1 MVVRYKEDWN
11 DCEFCYQ
18 VTPKEVS
25 FIRNLTPNQVYQ
37 HMRQC
42 IGKMTMFGASKLIP
56 QLVCDNIRISVQI
69 NYQLWSM
76 RGGSMDYS
84 TDTPITEEE
93 FNELVPKSCNR
104 LIDVRVQ
111 YGANLLIP
119 PTQMTINQ
127 LVGDLQDS
135 LQEK

>member
-11 DCEFCYQ
+11 DWYFCYR

-37 HMRQC
+37 HVRQC
-42 IGKMTMFGASKLIP
+42 IGKMTMFGSSKLIP

-93 FNELVPKSCNR
+93 FNKLVPKSCDSF
-104 LIDVRVQ
+104 IDVRVQ
-111 YGANLLIP
+111 YGDNLLIP

-127 LVGDLQDS
+127 FVLELQDL
-135 LQEK
+135 LQEE

>member
-1 MVVRYKEDWN
+1 MVLRYKEDWN

-25 FIRNLTPNQVYQ
+25 FIRNLTPNQLYQ

-42 IGKMTMFGASKLIP
+42 IGKMTMRGASKLIP
-56 QLVCDNIRISVQI
+56 QLICDNIRISVQI
-69 NYQLWSM
+69 NYQLWNL
-76 RGGSMDYS
+76 RGADIFYRD
-84 TDTPITEEE
+84 DTPITEEE
-93 FNELVPKSCNR
+93 FDELVPKSCNR

-111 YGANLLIP
+111 YGDNLLIP

-127 LVGDLQDS
+127 FVLELQDL
-135 LQEK
+135 LQEE